1 MNKFK
6 WNNHIYFED
15 NSGYFKKRQFRIQ
28 EEISEESFQRVYA
41 NYLKFKK
48 KVDKF
53 NRDQII
59 ELKKKISSLE
69 KSSNKIVLDL
79 FCGAGGLS
87 LGFEKAGF
95 EVVLAIDK
103 DFSACQTYNFNFKKT
118 AVLCLD
124 LTDLEVKPNLLEKK
138 FGIEK
143 LNFDIIIGSPPCQG
157 FSLISRSKI
166 RSLIQNNT
174 WNDPELFTDEIHY
187 NKDTHWFYNDPRNI
201 LYKKF
206 LNYVN
211 YFKPLIFV
219 IENVPGMKSYH
230 NGRIITQI
238 KLDFEDIGYS
248 IQNKILNSVDFNV
261 PQKRKRLFFIGVYCE
276 SKKKARRRN
285 QFVQISKKKALD
297 LYLEFNTKN
306 PYPPLFKFPNGSSK
320 YNILYKKFF
329 TVRDAIGDLNEITTF
344 GEEVPYNLNNLKND
358 YLKLLR
364 KNVKEKKIYNFKPR
378 DMVKRDKEIFRFL
391 EQGDKYKDLPKKIRD
406 FYYNKQLK
414 KNKIKNIQ
422 KIINSKIKECMPYG
436 DGKKFGDKLKRLI
449 WDEPSWTLVAHIYK
463 DGYMYI
469 HPEQDRTLSVR
480 EAARL
485 QSFPD
490 SFIFKSSRTNQFKHV
505 GNAVPP
511 LMSQILAH
519 YLLDYINDI
528 NNKN

>member
-1 MNKFK
+1 MNRFK
-6 WNNHIYFED
+6 WKNNIYLED

-28 EEISEESFQRVYA
+28 EEISEVSFQRAYK
-41 NYLKFKK
+41 NYKKFKE

-53 NRDQII
+53 NSAQII
-59 ELKKKISSLE
+59 KLKKTIRLLE
-69 KSSNKIVLDL
+69 KSSKKTVLDL

-103 DFSACQTYNFNFKKT
+103 DFSACQTYNFNFEKT

-124 LTDLEVKPNLLEKK
+124 LTELEVKPNCLEKK
-138 FGIEK
+138 LGVDNLK
-143 LNFDIIIGSPPCQG
+143 FDMIIGSPPCQG

-174 WNDPELFTDEIHY
+174 WNDPELIKDEIHY

-230 NGRIITQI
+230 NGRILTQI
-238 KLDFEDIGYS
+238 KLDFEDVGYS

-261 PQKRKRLFFIGVYCE
+261 PQKRKRLFFIGVNCE
-276 SKKKARRRN
+276 SKTNARRRN
-285 QFVQISKKKALD
+285 KYVQISKQKALD
-297 LYLEFNTKN
+297 LYLEFDTKKS
-306 PYPPLFKFPNGSSK
+306 YPPPFKFPNGLSK
-320 YNILYKKFF
+320 YKILDKKII

-344 GEEVPYNLNNLKND
+344 GEEVPYNLNTLKND

-364 KNVKEKKIYNFKPR
+364 KNVKEKKINNFKPR

-391 EQGDKYKDLPKKIRD
+391 EQGDKYKDLPKNIRD
-406 FYYNKQLK
+406 FYYNKQSK
-414 KNKIKNIQ
+414 KNEKNNIQ

-449 WDEPSWTLVAHIYK
+449 WDESSWTLVAHIYK

-469 HPEQDRTLSVR
+469 HPEQDRTISVR

-490 SFIFKSSRTNQFKHV
+490 SFIFMSSRTNQFKHV

-511 LMSQILAH
+511 LMSQVLANH
-519 YLLDYINDI
+519 LLDYFESL
-528 NNKN
+528 KNQK